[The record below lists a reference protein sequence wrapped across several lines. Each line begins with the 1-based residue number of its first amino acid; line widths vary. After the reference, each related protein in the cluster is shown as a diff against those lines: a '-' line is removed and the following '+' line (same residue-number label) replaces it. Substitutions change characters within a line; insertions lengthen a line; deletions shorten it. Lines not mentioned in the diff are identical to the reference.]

1 MLRQQLGGKPLPTT
15 IPTVY
20 STNNGPSSYSYHGLP
35 GGEDP
40 TFQGSHE
47 AVESLLDLKQGLDGN
62 PQRRGS
68 RKTPAFRTLGNVMLA
83 RERVAE
89 IFEEYWQHYHHFLP
103 LLDPQKPPEHY
114 FSLSELLF
122 WTIIMVGA
130 RQFPGD
136 RDLLAKLTNHYKTMM
151 WATVSAV
158 PGNYHVVK
166 ALCLLCTWPLP
177 VSSTSM
183 DPTIFM
189 CGLMMNIAMQIGLHR
204 PSHAEDFSRSHIH
217 LQEDDIRDR
226 LKTWA
231 ACNIVAQSISTG
243 YGLPPQTVYD
253 STLDP
258 SLTLR
263 TVANSTEVFPI
274 PEELRRR
281 LELEKFSNRVTTTLY
296 SYNSEASSREQA
308 LFANMAAKDLQ
319 NQFDDGAR
327 NNGPSSTNLSDNPWD
342 ALHLGAVRLH
352 IRLYAFF
359 EPPHALS
366 YRSDLVA
373 LYAATTEFLN
383 SALGLEK
390 KGLRY
395 GTNYIMQMMLAAAY
409 TLSKLLNSFF
419 AVHLEPERERGCIL
433 FSRTVAA
440 VRAMSVQSNDLP
452 QRLSEV
458 VVQLWHYSGAGRALA
473 PLPPSSIQE
482 LESSAP
488 TAPMGSNG
496 GATNVNNVNTGDID
510 DSLQLKLRTRMS
522 MSLVYDSV
530 WRWRDELQGKVRAE
544 NLDAAVKNP
553 TSPEATV
560 DSPKFSRRASQIAT
574 DKSTPSS
581 QIHRSSALLQNTST
595 MPLDQTISPA
605 EAPTDLTYNLGS
617 SGGNPMPLYTQTGN
631 GLQLNPGLG
640 GMGMGNTTLYGNSYE
655 FFDPMSW
662 ILDGTEGLGFPTG
675 LNMLGD
681 NSTGVDDGGAGTG
694 Y

>member
-1 MLRQQLGGKPLPTT
+1 NGQGARTRAPGVKRACNECRQQKLRCDVQQDPFVSCSRCRRQNLQCRIEESFRRIGKRSKYAELERRTAELEHENSVLRQQLGGKPMPMTV
-15 IPTVY
+15 PTVY
-20 STNNGPSSYSYHGLP
+20 ATNNGPSSYTYHGMPPSDL
-35 GGEDP
+35 DP
-40 TFQGSHE
+40 NLQGSHE

-89 IFEEYWQHYHHFLP
+89 IFEEYWQHYHRFLP

-114 FSLSELLF
+114 FGLSELLF
-122 WTIIMVGA
+122 WTIVIVGA

-136 RDLLAKLTNHYKTMM
+136 RELLSKLSPHYKTLY
-151 WATVSAV
+151 WATISAV
-158 PGNYHVVK
+158 PQNYQVIK

-183 DPTIFM
+183 DSTVIY
-189 CGLMMNIAMQIGLHR
+189 CGLMMNIAMQNGLHR

-258 SLTLR
+258 VLTLR
-263 TVANSTEVFPI
+263 TGTNSETFPI

-281 LELEKFSNRVTTTLY
+281 LELEKFANNITTKLY
-296 SYNSEASSREQA
+296 SYNSEASSKEQA
-308 LFANMAAKDLQ
+308 LFATMAAQDLQ
-319 NQFDDGAR
+319 QQFDDTGR
-327 NNGPSSTNLSDNPWD
+327 NHGPSIANLNDNPWD
-342 ALHLGAVRLH
+342 ALYLGAVRLH

-359 EPPHALS
+359 EPPHALT
-366 YRSDLVA
+366 YRSDLVS
-373 LYAATTEFLN
+373 LYAATTDFLDA
-383 SALGLEK
+383 ALKLEG
-390 KGLRY
+390 KGLKY
-395 GTNYIMQMMLAAAY
+395 ATNYIMQMMLAAAY

-419 AVHLEPERERGCIL
+419 VAHLEPEREKGCIL
-433 FSRTVAA
+433 FSKTVAA

-458 VVQLWHYSGAGRALA
+458 VVQLWHYSGAGRSLA
-473 PLPPSSIQE
+473 PLPPNSIQE
-482 LESSAP
+482 
-488 TAPMGSNG
+488 MGSSTSSGANG
-496 GATNVNNVNTGDID
+496 NGNGLEQGSSGDID

-544 NLDAAVKNP
+544 NLDAAVRNP

-560 DSPKFSRRASQIAT
+560 DS
-574 DKSTPSS
+574 
-581 QIHRSSALLQNTST
+581 
-595 MPLDQTISPA
+595 
-605 EAPTDLTYNLGS
+605 
-617 SGGNPMPLYTQTGN
+617 
-631 GLQLNPGLG
+631 
-640 GMGMGNTTLYGNSYE
+640 
-655 FFDPMSW
+655 
-662 ILDGTEGLGFPTG
+662 
-675 LNMLGD
+675 
-681 NSTGVDDGGAGTG
+681 
-694 Y
+694 

>member
-1 MLRQQLGGKPLPTT
+1 MKIT
-15 IPTVY
+15 IPTIY
-20 STNNGPSSYSYHGLP
+20 STNNGPSSYTYNAS
-35 GGEDP
+35 EDP
-40 TFQGSHE
+40 NFQGSHE

-89 IFEEYWQHYHHFLP
+89 IFEEYWQHYHRFLP
-103 LLDPQKPPEHY
+103 LLDPHKPPEHY
-114 FSLSELLF
+114 FALSELLF
-122 WTIIMVGA
+122 WTIVIVGA
-130 RQFPGD
+130 RKFPGD
-136 RDLLAKLTNHYKTMM
+136 RELLTKLSGHYKTLY
-151 WATVSAV
+151 WATISAV
-158 PGNYHVVK
+158 PQNYHVVK
-166 ALCLLCTWPLP
+166 ALCLLNTWPLP

-183 DPTIFM
+183 DSTVLH
-189 CGLMMNIAMQIGLHR
+189 CGLMMNIAMLIGLHR

-217 LQEDDIRDR
+217 LQENDIRDR

-231 ACNIVAQSISTG
+231 ACNIVAQSVSTG

-258 SLTLR
+258 ALTLR
-263 TVANSTEVFPI
+263 TGSSNDTFPI

-281 LELEKFSNRVTTTLY
+281 LELEKFANKVTTTLY
-296 SYNSEASSREQA
+296 GYNSEASSREQA

-319 NQFDDGAR
+319 QQFDDPGR
-327 NNGPSSTNLSDNPWD
+327 SQGPGSSKLAENLWD
-342 ALHLGAVRLH
+342 GMYLGAVRMH

-359 EPPHALS
+359 EPPHALT
-366 YRSDLVA
+366 YRADLVS
-373 LYAATTEFLN
+373 LYGATTDFLDA
-383 SALGLEK
+383 ALRLEGQ
-390 KGLRY
+390 GLRY
-395 GTNYIMQMMLAAAY
+395 GTNYIMQMMLAGAY

-433 FSRTVAA
+433 FSKTVAA
-440 VRAMSVQSNDLP
+440 IRAMSVAPNDLP

-473 PLPPSSIQE
+473 PLPPSSM
-482 LESSAP
+482 LESSNQP
-488 TAPMGSNG
+488 STISGTNG
-496 GATNVNNVNTGDID
+496 NGNGESTGDID

-544 NLDAAVKNP
+544 NLDAAVRNP

-560 DSPKFSRRASQIAT
+560 DSPKFNRRTNSMTHRGSASMSSNTAVSTT
-574 DKSTPSS
+574 DTFTENGLPSA
-581 QIHRSSALLQNTST
+581 SSMS
-595 MPLDQTISPA
+595 LDQTISPA
-605 EAPTDLTYNLGS
+605 EAPSELAAYGA
-617 SGGNPMPLYTQTGN
+617 GNPALPVYTQGLGTSSVSGLGFGFGSNGN
-631 GLQLNPGLG
+631 GN
-640 GMGMGNTTLYGNSYE
+640 TLYGNSYE

-662 ILDGTEGLGFPTG
+662 ILDGSEGLGFAQGMG
-675 LNMLGD
+675 LLGD
-681 NSTGVDDGGAGTG
+681 GDGATGTG